1 MTRSR
6 WILIVSLVVS
16 LTACGPTMHRR
27 AAEGAELGKA
37 LGLDSRDTS
46 SVVLIVN
53 ASMCFSCDA
62 SLAPFLDVLRRHDGG
77 VAIWLWEEPTRQ
89 ERGRLA
95 AERIQIAGV
104 VPSDFRGRRRDP
116 LVVWGSSGGTLR
128 SGSALEAIAVK
139 GRR

>member
-6 WILIVSLVVS
+6 WILIVSLVFS
-16 LTACGPTMHRR
+16 LTGCGQTMHRR

-37 LGLDSRDTS
+37 LRLDSSDTS
-46 SVVLIVN
+46 SVALIVN

-62 SLAPFLDVLRRHDGG
+62 SLAPFLDVVRRREDG
-77 VAIWLWEEPTRQ
+77 VAIWLWEEPTMQ

-116 LVVWGSSGGTLR
+116 LVVWASSGGTLR
-128 SGSALEAIAVK
+128 SGSALEAIAIR